1 MSSATEQV
9 STESLEEILQ
19 EVWSAYLAALEP
31 EAPRP
36 DERVHELTVTVAV
49 RGAWNGYVEL
59 TFPQP
64 AARLAAAA
72 MLLFGADEL
81 SDRDVQ
87 DAIGE
92 LVNIVG
98 GNVKSLLPSPTRLS
112 LPAVTTR
119 LEHDGDEGL
128 RLLAEVAYG
137 PSDTPVVARV
147 WRATAVDGQE
157 GQEGQQAQ

>member
-1 MSSATEQV
+1 MSSATELV
-9 STESLEEILQ
+9 SAESLEEILQ

-31 EAPRP
+31 DAART
-36 DERVHELTVTVAV
+36 DERAHELTVTVAV

-64 AARLAAAA
+64 TARLAAAA

-81 SDRDVQ
+81 SERDVQ

-98 GNVKSLLPSPTRLS
+98 GNVKSLLPSPTKLS
-112 LPAVTTR
+112 LPEVTSR

-137 PSDTPVVARV
+137 APATPVLARV
-147 WRATAVDGQE
+147 WRATAVE
-157 GQEGQQAQ
+157 GERTA